1 MVWCGFAPDTFTL
14 VHFYG
19 YAYVCVQVVERGK
32 NERSSASICIL
43 NSFLLCFK
51 SFCFDQ
57 FRVSYIGSYPHTAWV
72 DFLQADGI

>member
-1 MVWCGFAPDTFTL
+1 M
-14 VHFYG
+14 
-19 YAYVCVQVVERGK
+19 VERGK

-57 FRVSYIGSYPHTAWV
+57 FLVSYIGGYPHTAWV
-72 DFLQADGI
+72 DFLQADGKIMKTRINQSCISGDDNASV